1 MKELN
6 MKTKPYRIL
15 VCGGVE
21 WSNITL
27 TEAVLDGYRQQM
39 HDKDQPISI
48 VQGGARGADFIAK
61 AWAEKHDIPCE
72 TFNAEWKRYGR
83 GAGPIRN
90 SAMLETSPD
99 LVIAFPGGRG
109 TNDTVTKAAKLGI
122 KVRKPARADLY
133 DSAVD

>member
-1 MKELN
+1 MP
-6 MKTKPYRIL
+6 TKPFRIL

-21 WSNITL
+21 WSNIIL
-27 TEAVLDGYRQQM
+27 TEGVLDGFRQTFHEQG
-39 HDKDQPISI
+39 KPIEI

-61 AWAEKHDIPCE
+61 AWAEKHGIPCE
-72 TFNAEWKRYGR
+72 TFKAEWKRYGR

-90 SAMLETSPD
+90 SAMLATNPD

-109 TNDTVTKAAKLGI
+109 TNDTVTKAEKLGI
-122 KVRKPARADLY
+122 QVRKPARADLY